1 MAQQEYTL
9 EQQYQ
14 LNIERQRIEAQVR
27 QHQEAMTQDFTSQAL
42 DLSAKF
48 TGREDRAFAKKLL
61 ISFAAAAKA
70 DPDVTL
76 EQTAHLIS
84 NLSKVKAEKNQ
95 IDANRSAPVVRTKQ
109 ARGLAPKFNS
119 IREEM
124 EYSLS
129 QMMKGQ

>member
-1 MAQQEYTL
+1 
-9 EQQYQ
+9 
-14 LNIERQRIEAQVR
+14 
-27 QHQEAMTQDFTSQAL
+27 
-42 DLSAKF
+42 
-48 TGREDRAFAKKLL
+48 
-61 ISFAAAAKA
+61 
-70 DPDVTL
+70 
-76 EQTAHLIS
+76 
-84 NLSKVKAEKNQ
+84 VKAEKNQ